1 MGLYLVIKTIAW
13 EEKSFNLQLKHKVFY
28 QHLTT
33 LWRGFMKMKKRSC
46 LNWLFAAAILAA
58 LLLPQAAFSAVPTPG
73 TVINGANV
81 DQYAEAMPPWLV
93 RMCKDGWGFVEPT
106 TITIQEGKPNGP
118 PKTYMEASAVNVGK
132 VTLNADGSLNG
143 WTSGMPFPDPKEP
156 QMGLKC
162 MWNQYHRWLGD
173 DYTYDP
179 NEGLVSCSKR
189 KGADISWGGL
199 NWTRLKFEGRTDI
212 QPLPSLKNPQKIY
225 FAFHMTTVGTGSP
238 TEQLILRYIDPKK
251 ADDIWSYVP
260 TLRRTLRMVS
270 SDRSNPIMGSV
281 KTWDDL
287 FGFDGR
293 VLEFTYEYQRGI
305 KAIGL
310 FNQTKL
316 LNDPDVGDHV
326 THPIFTKEAWEVKDV
341 HVVKIIPVDARY
353 PNSHRFIWLP
363 AEHYFPCYQ
372 EIFDKKGEFWKGN
385 MNAFMR
391 VKTKDGQE
399 GNFMNNSAQ
408 FDVRTDFWLDSLF
421 ATVRVNSG
429 VPVERFTLG
438 SLGQKFVF

>member
-1 MGLYLVIKTIAW
+1 
-13 EEKSFNLQLKHKVFY
+13 
-28 QHLTT
+28 
-33 LWRGFMKMKKRSC
+33 MKMKKRRYF
-46 LNWLFAAAILAA
+46 NWLFATSMAFAAV
-58 LLLPQAAFSAVPTPG
+58 LLLSPQAAFSAVPTPG
-73 TVINGANV
+73 TNINAANV
-81 DQYAEAMPPWLV
+81 DQYTEVMPPWLV
-93 RMCKDGWGFVEPT
+93 RMIKDGWGFVDP
-106 TITIQEGKPNGP
+106 ITIDVKESVPNGP
-118 PKTYMEASAVNVGK
+118 PETYQAATKGNVGK
-132 VTLNADGSLNG
+132 VTLAADGTLQG
-143 WTSGMPFPDPKEP
+143 WTSGLPFPDPKEP
-156 QMGLKC
+156 EKGLKC

-179 NEGLVSCSKR
+179 NEGLVSCSQR
-189 KGADISWGGL
+189 KGAEVSWGGL

-212 QPLPSLKNPQKIY
+212 QPIPSLDNPKGLY
-225 FAFHMTTVGTGSP
+225 FAFHMGTVGTGSP
-238 TEQLILRYIDPKK
+238 TEQLILRYADPKK

-270 SDRSNPIMGSV
+270 SDRSNPIGGSV

-293 VLEFTYEYQRGI
+293 VLEFTYEFQRDT

-326 THPIFTKEAWEVKDV
+326 THPIFTKEPWEIKDAY
-341 HVVKIIPVDARY
+341 VVKIIPKDPRY
-353 PNSHRFIWLP
+353 PNAFRYIWLP
-363 AEHYFPCYQ
+363 NETFFPCFQ

-391 VKTKDGQE
+391 VDTKDGQK
-399 GNFMNNSAQ
+399 GNFMNNSCQ
-408 FDVRTDFWLDSLF
+408 FDVKTQYWLDSLF

-429 VPVERFTLG
+429 VPVQRFQLG
-438 SLGQKFVF
+438 SMGQKFQW